1 MSGLQDS
8 VPAAEVACLARRA
21 RAELSRIFARIIQA
35 RRGSAAREE
44 DILQCFI
51 DSRYEK
57 VALLMRGSSLSIA
70 VPCRSAVA
78 CALCWQS

>member
-1 MSGLQDS
+1 M
-8 VPAAEVACLARRA
+8 ARRA

-35 RRGSAAREE
+35 RRQSQGGEE

-57 VALLMRGSSLSIA
+57 VCRLSSNSYTLSSLSFAGFTCSAIA
-70 VPCRSAVA
+70 H
-78 CALCWQS
+78 ALCQQDCRQVC

>member
-1 MSGLQDS
+1 ML
-8 VPAAEVACLARRA
+8 AADVGCLARRA

-35 RRGSAAREE
+35 RRQSKAGEE

-57 VALLMRGSSLSIA
+57 VQGPPNLQPSHHPTLLSPVALH
-70 VPCRSAVA
+70 
-78 CALCWQS
+78 

>member
-1 MSGLQDS
+1 MGFTA
-8 VPAAEVACLARRA
+8 PANAGCLARRA

-35 RRGSAAREE
+35 RRQSKAGEE

-57 VALLMRGSSLSIA
+57 VRGHPNLEPSHHPTLPLPVALR
-70 VPCRSAVA
+70 
-78 CALCWQS
+78 

>member
-1 MSGLQDS
+1 MGRVFCCALRR
-8 VPAAEVACLARRA
+8 LALLCRA

-35 RRGSAAREE
+35 RRESQATEE

-57 VALLMRGSSLSIA
+57 VAHAHPVCQNELVSDLRRMQCLRYMH
-70 VPCRSAVA
+70 
-78 CALCWQS
+78 

>member
-1 MSGLQDS
+1 MSKMSG
-8 VPAAEVACLARRA
+8 PAWTLSRGAVAADVACMARRA

-35 RRGSAAREE
+35 RRQSKAGEE

-57 VALLMRGSSLSIA
+57 VRGHLN
-70 VPCRSAVA
+70 P
-78 CALCWQS
+78 